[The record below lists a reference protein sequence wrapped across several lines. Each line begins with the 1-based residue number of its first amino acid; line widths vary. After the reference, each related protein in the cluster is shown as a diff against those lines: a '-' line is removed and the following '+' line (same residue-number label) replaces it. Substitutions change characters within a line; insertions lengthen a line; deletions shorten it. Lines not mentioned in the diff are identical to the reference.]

1 MLVMTLFNTAV
12 VGDVSQSSNRMMQRQ
27 RALYCLIVFIL
38 LSLLAVDS
46 SAEIYQYRDANGK
59 TVFTDSPPPSAEEL
73 EEIKPTINTA
83 IPASQGAGGGDKDQ
97 DAEARASAERKAKRE
112 EAIKERNKR
121 SAEKKTLRDELKEEL
136 RVARDRLEE
145 LKDKRKLAETPLPG
159 ERQHSVISGN
169 SRLKESYFKR
179 LAELDRQIEEAEEA
193 VAAAKENLRKMKRQ
207 PKEES
212 EQKKSK

>member
-1 MLVMTLFNTAV
+1 MVLL
-12 VGDVSQSSNRMMQRQ
+12 
-27 RALYCLIVFIL
+27 L
-38 LSLLAVDS
+38 LSLPVVDS

-59 TVFTDSPPPSAEEL
+59 TVFTDSPPPNAEDL

-83 IPASQGAGGGDKDQ
+83 IPGSQGAAGEDKNQ

-121 SAEKKTLRDELKEEL
+121 SAEKKALREELKEEL
-136 RVARDRLEE
+136 RRARDHLEQ
-145 LKDKRKLAETPLPG
+145 LKDERKLAETPLPG

-179 LAELDRQIEEAEEA
+179 LADLDAQIEEAEEA
-193 VAAAKENLRKMKRQ
+193 VAAAKENLRKMKRL

-212 EQKKSK
+212 KKEKSK